1 MPLYLL
7 TIAKTSQIRGIRR
20 HCLRSAV
27 VHRRARAELPGG
39 RVLAG
44 TCEGDLF
51 ISDGEQLPLDGLRL
65 LAPVEPT
72 KLICVG
78 LNYRDHAAETGATPP
93 EEPLLFF
100 KPPSAL
106 LAPGAPIIRPPAVE
120 RLDYEGEL
128 AVVIARR
135 CRNVRAEDALGVVA
149 GLSVANDVTA
159 RDYQLPDSQW
169 TRAKG
174 YDTFAPVGPWLTET
188 TEWRDLTLTTTVNG
202 AVRQSSSTSQLIFG
216 VPEIIA
222 YASSIMT
229 LEAGDLIFT
238 GTPAGIGPLD
248 DGDTVEVTIETL
260 GTLRNTVAG
269 TQGPQS

>member
-1 MPLYLL
+1 
-7 TIAKTSQIRGIRR
+7 
-20 HCLRSAV
+20 V
-27 VHRRARAELPGG
+27 VRRRARAELPDG

-44 TCEGDLF
+44 TCDGDLF
-51 ISDGEQLPLDGLRL
+51 ISDGTRLPLDELRM

-72 KLICVG
+72 KLVCVG
-78 LNYRDHAAETGATPP
+78 LNYRDHAAEIGVTPP
-93 EEPLLFF
+93 EEPLLFL

-106 LAPGAPIIRPPAVE
+106 LAANAQIIRPPAVE

-128 AVVIARR
+128 AVAIARR
-135 CRNVRAEDALGVVA
+135 CRNVRVEDALDVVA
-149 GLSVANDVTA
+149 GLCVANDVTA

-174 YDTFAPVGPWLTET
+174 YDTFAPVGPWLVET
-188 TEWRDLTLTTTVNG
+188 TDWQDLALMTTVNG
-202 AVRQSSSTSQLIFG
+202 VPRQSSSTSQLIFG

-229 LEAGDLIFT
+229 FEAGDLIFT

-248 DGDTVEVTIETL
+248 DGDTVEVTIESL
-260 GTLRNTVAG
+260 GTLRNTVGASMG
-269 TQGPQS
+269 HILDPVAFPERG